1 MNLSSIKASFSKRPF
16 LYGGL
21 ILLCL
26 VVLGASLFNK
36 KPQRPAPIPLATQAT
51 LAVKADVPR
60 FYHGL
65 GTVTALQDTVVRSRV
80 EGHLTAIHF
89 KEGQYV
95 HEGDT
100 LVEIDPRPFQNKLA
114 EAKGALIRD
123 EALLKNARQDLERYK
138 RLLRQDA
145 IPVQQVQAQEAVVGQ
160 YEGTVIQDK
169 AAIAEAEL
177 QLSYSKVSAPF
188 AGKTGL
194 RQVDIG
200 ATISPGDS
208 AGIVRL
214 TQTQPCYVVFTLVD
228 KYLPHVRDAIHTRRL
243 RSQEHNN
250 PESHNSRLPQ
260 EEGGL
265 TINVWSQDG
274 KTQLSA
280 GHLES
285 LDNQIDL
292 STGTIKAKALI
303 PNDDNRLYPNQFVNV
318 QLHVDTLRDV
328 ITVPAAAIQRNN
340 TGYFVYV
347 IIDDTAR
354 LRPITL
360 EYSNDALAVI
370 ASGLDEGDLVI
381 TDGVDNLRD
390 GSPVR
395 HSLTTSHTDTPSG
408 DSSSG
413 DVPVGDTSLDNVA
426 HTPNASDTT
435 GTTGTAVTPEASG
448 RPQASG
454 SP

>member
-1 MNLSSIKASFSKRPF
+1 MNLPSFKAFFFKHPF
-16 LYGGL
+16 LYGFSVA
-21 ILLCL
+21 LCL
-26 VVLGASLFNK
+26 VALGAFVFNK
-36 KPQRPAPIPLATQAT
+36 KPQRPAPLPLATQAA
-51 LAVKADVPR
+51 LAVKVDVPR
-60 FYHGL
+60 YYHGL
-65 GTVTALQDTVVRSRV
+65 GTVTPLQDTVVRSRV

-95 HEGDT
+95 QKGDI

-114 EAKGALIRD
+114 EAQGALVRD
-123 EALLKNARQDLERYK
+123 QALLKNARQDLERYK

-188 AGKTGL
+188 SGKTGL

-228 KYLPHVRDAIHTRRL
+228 KYLPHVREAMYARQHSLQASKSAETSDSAESVAS
-243 RSQEHNN
+243 SQ
-250 PESHNSRLPQ
+250 PMLPQ
-260 EEGGL
+260 NLGL
-265 TINVWSQDG
+265 TVNVWSQDS
-274 KTQLSA
+274 KTQLA
-280 GHLES
+280 EGYLES

-303 PNDDNRLYPNQFVNV
+303 ANDDNRLYPNQFVNV
-318 QLHVDTLRDV
+318 QLHVDTLRGV
-328 ITVPAAAIQRNN
+328 VTVPAAAIQRNN

-347 IIDDTAR
+347 IIDDAAH

-360 EYSNDALAVI
+360 DYSNDTLAVVG
-370 ASGLDEGDLVI
+370 SGLNEGDMVI

-390 GSPVR
+390 GSRVR
-395 HSLTTSHTDTPSG
+395 HTLVEAHEIMSDLSISPQPTPPTETKVSG
-408 DSSSG
+408 D
-413 DVPVGDTSLDNVA
+413 PKN
-426 HTPNASDTT
+426 
-435 GTTGTAVTPEASG
+435 
-448 RPQASG
+448 